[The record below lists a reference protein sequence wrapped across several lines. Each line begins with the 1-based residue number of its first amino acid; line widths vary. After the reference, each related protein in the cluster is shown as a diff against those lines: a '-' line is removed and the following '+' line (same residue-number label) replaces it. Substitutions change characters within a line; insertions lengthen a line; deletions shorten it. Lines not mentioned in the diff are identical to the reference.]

1 MSQTEKQSVLVKCP
15 QMSKMEY
22 QGIKIYENKYIP
34 EATAIFVNNKNEV
47 LKIITEKPDII
58 LFKLGRLKLS
68 WKR

>member
-1 MSQTEKQSVLVKCP
+1 MNQKMSISEL
-15 QMSKMEY
+15 
-22 QGIKIYENKYIP
+22 KIYENKYIP

-47 LKIITEKPDII
+47 LKIITFCEEGMGTMGTLKPDII